1 MNINI
6 SQRLEKI
13 TTRHR
18 QSERLTPSPL
28 LYTYSLFKINKELLI
43 GEVCPTVS
51 QDPIIILR
59 MIEKNPLL
67 SNLGGLATVY

>member
-1 MNINI
+1 MNI
-6 SQRLEKI
+6 SQRLEKL

-43 GEVCPTVS
+43 GEVCPTVKSRSNNNTTYDWKKKHCS
-51 QDPIIILR
+51 QTL
-59 MIEKNPLL
+59 E
-67 SNLGGLATVY
+67 A